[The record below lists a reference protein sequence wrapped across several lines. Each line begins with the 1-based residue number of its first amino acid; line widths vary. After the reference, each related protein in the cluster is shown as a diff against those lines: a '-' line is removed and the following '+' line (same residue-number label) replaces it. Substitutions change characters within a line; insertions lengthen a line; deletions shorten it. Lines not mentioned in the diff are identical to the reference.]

1 MTKTRFSIV
10 PLLKAFADE
19 ARLRI
24 FFALLDG
31 PMCVCHLV
39 ELLEL
44 PFPAVSR
51 HLTILKKAGVL
62 RSRKNGRWNTYS
74 INREEPPEWG
84 EELFALLARASE
96 TDPAAKEDR
105 AIAGEIRKAVPGH
118 LCALLENELQDE
130 IS

>member
-1 MTKTRFSIV
+1 MKKARFSIV
-10 PLLKAFADE
+10 PLLKALADE

-24 FFALLDG
+24 LFALLDG

-62 RSRKNGRWNTYS
+62 QSKKNGRWNTYS
-74 INREEPPEWG
+74 INREDPPPWG
-84 EELFALLARASE
+84 EKLFALLVRASE
-96 TDPAAKEDR
+96 NDPAAKADR
-105 AIAGEIRKAVPGH
+105 ALAAEIRKAVPGH
-118 LCALLENELQDE
+118 LCDLLENELRDE
-130 IS
+130 MP

>member
-1 MTKTRFSIV
+1 MTKPRFSIV
-10 PLLKAFADE
+10 PLLKALADE
-19 ARLRI
+19 TRLRI
-24 FFALLDG
+24 LFALLDG

-74 INREEPPEWG
+74 INREDPPPWG
-84 EELFALLARASE
+84 DELFALLVRASE
-96 TDPAAKEDR
+96 DDPAAKSDR
-105 AIAGEIRKAVPGH
+105 LLASEIRKAVPGH
-118 LCALLENELQDE
+118 LCSILENELRDE
-130 IS
+130 TS